1 MHADANNKPWAI
13 GLQWSLRSLIGFSGL
28 ATTIANKHTGRR
40 FHGVCP
46 SPSLQLSAQQAS
58 ITDTGRH
65 AGGTHAQIVRC
76 DSSSSQGLLRDTH
89 RLWAGGVAAIEA
101 NAKAA
106 QFRKGAHLRHQTH
119 CKYGH
124 SLADAYISRQ
134 QGGYIKRD
142 CRTCWAIR
150 QKRPGIMRPEVA
162 KKVEAILRT
171 GAPISRFTK
180 GGTKSYLV
188 QHKTFT
194 RFRYENPHID
204 QLVLSNL
211 RDENSRD
218 QLLRWQRVRNATVR
232 DQNNDYYKILAM
244 LPANFPGRD
253 DVVGDIFEA
262 LLNGS
267 PAAPGRSDVR
277 EALCRRTQSP
287 VPNELCEVRRGP
299 VGFP

>member
-1 MHADANNKPWAI
+1 MLTTRTLIVASIMFSTAASAADYRAEPYAPQVVYGAPLPRVPQAPPVYLMDWPPQYVVDLRSGYDACGCQQTKPWAI

-150 QKRPGIMRPEVA
+150 QKRPG
-162 KKVEAILRT
+162 T
-171 GAPISRFTK
+171 HG
-180 GGTKSYLV
+180 
-188 QHKTFT
+188 
-194 RFRYENPHID
+194 
-204 QLVLSNL
+204 
-211 RDENSRD
+211 
-218 QLLRWQRVRNATVR
+218 
-232 DQNNDYYKILAM
+232 
-244 LPANFPGRD
+244 
-253 DVVGDIFEA
+253 EA
-262 LLNGS
+262 LKLQK
-267 PAAPGRSDVR
+267 RSKPFCAQARPSVDSQKGV
-277 EALCRRTQSP
+277 QSP
-287 VPNELCEVRRGP
+287 TSSSTKLSLVSATKIRTSIS
-299 VGFP
+299 